1 MPKLLLLVLALFS
14 LCVVSSNRDKNLH
27 LRLPNQSNLLAFRSC
42 NPRSNRPIIDRCWPF
57 TRERS
62 ANENAPKF
70 NSQPHGNNE
79 LRLVGKTA
87 LAGIQVAVRFVQFG
101 IAGSLFL

>member
-1 MPKLLLLVLALFS
+1 MPLANYEIIPLS
-14 LCVVSSNRDKNLH
+14 IIACVTR
-27 LRLPNQSNLLAFRSC
+27 LAFELC
-42 NPRSNRPIIDRCWPF
+42 NPRPDRPIIDRSF
-57 TRERS
+57 ALATKRS

-87 LAGIQVAVRFVQFG
+87 LAGIQVAVGFVQFG